1 METKLQSFINSGLID
16 KYILGDTSMAESL
29 EVEHYISEY
38 SEVEQEYLR
47 LQNNL
52 EIIAKS
58 QSVEAPKHILD
69 SILKDIEQKP
79 IVQKPIVASTIQ
91 QPVIPLNATLH
102 RTPWYSIAASFAA
115 IAFAVMAFLMYQ
127 KNMVL
132 IEENQVVVDEIF
144 DLRSDIDTYNSKLDN
159 VMLQFQKLNNP
170 ETEKYVLRGNSRAK
184 DLKTVAYINSIDKTS
199 MIDVV
204 SLPKLPEEQQYQ
216 IWAEL
221 QDKMVSLGILDA
233 NDRNLKSIPYMEN
246 ALGLSITIENKNKSN
261 NKGTAENSVAEISL
275 KNK

>member
-1 METKLQSFINSGLID
+1 METKLQTFINSGLID
-16 KYILGDTSMAESL
+16 KYILGDTSIAESM

-38 SEVEQEYLR
+38 SEIENEYVR
-47 LQNNL
+47 LQDNL

-58 QSVEAPKHILD
+58 NSVEAPKHVLA
-69 SILKDIEQKP
+69 SILKDIEEK
-79 IVQKPIVASTIQ
+79 
-91 QPVIPLNATLH
+91 PVIHMNAQKYS
-102 RTPWYSIAASFAA
+102 TPWYSIAASFVAV
-115 IAFAVMAFLMYQ
+115 AFAVMAFLLYQ

-144 DLRSDIDTYNSKLDN
+144 DLRSDIAHYNSKLDK

-184 DLKTVAYINSIDKTS
+184 DLKTVAYINAIDKTS

-204 SLPKLPEEQQYQ
+204 SLPKLPQEQQFEM
-216 IWAEL
+216 WAEF
-221 QDKMVSLGILDA
+221 QDRMVSLGILDA
-233 NDRNLKSIPYMEN
+233 NDRTLRAIPYMEN
-246 ALGLSITIENKNKSN
+246 ALGLSISIESKNNAKNKAT
-261 NKGTAENSVAEISL
+261 GENSVAEITL